1 MDSILLDER
10 NFEVQASRERVWRL
24 IGKVIFSSL
33 PGLERMEILDES
45 NFQGVLKTRI
55 LGVQII
61 LKLEGRMLDVQ
72 PPDSFSVQLLLE
84 GPAGMFKAD
93 QRVTFTM
100 TPVEVERTRVACKA
114 LIDEIGFLAG
124 LLVKG
129 QARSFARSTFEAIER
144 RLKELA

>member
-1 MDSILLDER
+1 MLLDER
-10 NFEVQASRERVWRL
+10 NFEVQASQERVWRL

-45 NFQGVLKTRI
+45 NFRGVLRIQI
-55 LGVQII
+55 LGVQIT
-61 LKLEGRMLDVQ
+61 LKLKGRMLDMQ

-93 QRVTFTM
+93 QRVAFTM
-100 TPVEVERTRVACKA
+100 TPVEAERTGVACEA
-114 LIDEIGFLAG
+114 VIDEIGFLAG

-129 QARSFARSTFEAIER
+129 QARSFARSTFEAIEK

>member
-1 MDSILLDER
+1 MDGMLLDER
-10 NFEVQASRERVWRL
+10 NFEVPASQERVWRL

-45 NFQGVLKTRI
+45 NFRGVLRIRI
-55 LGVQII
+55 LGLQIT

-72 PPDSFSVQLLLE
+72 PPDSFSVRLLVE

-93 QRVTFTM
+93 QRVTFTI
-100 TPVEVERTRVACKA
+100 TPVEAETTNVVCRGV
-114 LIDEIGFLAG
+114 IDEIGFLAG

-129 QARSFARSTFEAIER
+129 PARSFARSTFDAIEK
-144 RLKELA
+144 RLNELA